1 MRLEHAPGVKP
12 LVCIGLKEGL
22 GGGGVKNGMSP
33 LNTRWRMRAVFKPNN
48 LCTSDKD
55 FSILIPFGPF
65 SSLLNFWSTEKKVRV
80 LRA

>member
-1 MRLEHAPGVKP
+1 MLENLSFQKP
-12 LVCIGLKEGL
+12 SYLKEGW
-22 GGGGVKNGMSP
+22 GGGGVKNGMFP
-33 LNTRWRMRAVFKPNN
+33 LNTRGRKRPVFKPNN

>member
-1 MRLEHAPGVKP
+1 MSRLKTSLFKNPA
-12 LVCIGLKEGL
+12 ILKRSG

-33 LNTRWRMRAVFKPNN
+33 LNARGIKRAVFKLNN

-55 FSILIPFGPF
+55 SSILIPFGPF

>member
-1 MRLEHAPGVKP
+1 MLENLSFQKP
-12 LVCIGLKEGL
+12 SYLKEGWRE
-22 GGGGVKNGMSP
+22 GKGGVKNGMSP
-33 LNTRWRMRAVFKPNN
+33 LNTRWRMRVVFKPNN

>member
-1 MRLEHAPGVKP
+1 MLENLSFQKP
-12 LVCIGLKEGL
+12 SYLKEGW
-22 GGGGVKNGMSP
+22 GGGGVKKGMSP
-33 LNTRWRMRAVFKPNN
+33 LNARGRKRAVFKLNN

-55 FSILIPFGPF
+55 SSILIPFGPF